1 MSGSVT
7 VRQSISGNLNEN
19 GAVIG
24 SVNSQN
30 SVTGNLSEKSNVDG
44 EVSRPATVYV
54 RELRFGTHYGFPA
67 IGNPDYLYIAT
78 DENAQYRFDEETNTY
93 QCVGRDYREI
103 EAIQCQLKE

>member
-1 MSGSVT
+1 MSGYIT
-7 VRQSISGNLNEN
+7 IRQSVSGDIDEKDKVVGNIDPQ
-19 GAVIG
+19 GAVAG
-24 SVNSQN
+24 E
-30 SVTGNLSEKSNVDG
+30 LSEKSNVDG
-44 EVSRPATVYV
+44 EVSKPTTVYV

-93 QCVGRDYREI
+93 KCVGRDYREI

>member
-44 EVSRPATVYV
+44 EVSRPTTVYV

>member
-19 GAVIG
+19 GTVIG

-44 EVSRPATVYV
+44 EVSRPTTVYV
-54 RELRFGTHYGFPA
+54 RELRFSTHYGFPA

-78 DENAQYRFDEETNTY
+78 DENAQYRFDGETNTY
-93 QCVGRDYREI
+93 KCVGRDYREI